1 MKELSKI
8 PTLVTVGAGAA
19 GVWKLRKDR
28 VLGDGGNDRAAR
40 PLPAGQLISPGS
52 RLPLQISQL

>member
-8 PTLVTVGAGAA
+8 PALVTVGAGAA

-28 VLGDGGNDRAAR
+28 VLGDDGGNDGD
-40 PLPAGQLISPGS
+40 PNDHTTEQ
-52 RLPLQISQL
+52 